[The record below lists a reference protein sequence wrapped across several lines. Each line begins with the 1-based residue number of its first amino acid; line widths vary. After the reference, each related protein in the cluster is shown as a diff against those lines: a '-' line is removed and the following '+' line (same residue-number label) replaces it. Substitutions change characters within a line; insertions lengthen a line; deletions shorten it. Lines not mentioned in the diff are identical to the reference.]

1 MFWSYFI
8 SQLNDV
14 CSLLVFSVML
24 CYCLQTLLPKQ
35 KAFGWRHYHT
45 TLSTR
50 EKTGCVCVGGGGL
63 WMCVYEVSNCEQDS
77 VHVHSC
83 MHPCVIYNC
92 VRKLPMGT
100 DSRGWE
106 GFVWPTKDICG
117 MSFLGEG
124 LQLVVTPAVLSV
136 AVPGMLHHLKKKI
149 TIQLIRRCEVSWLG
163 LRSSNKHKERRR
175 RKSMMKQKKKKHF
188 CLIKQLYLSRAM

>member
-1 MFWSYFI
+1 
-8 SQLNDV
+8 
-14 CSLLVFSVML
+14 
-24 CYCLQTLLPKQ
+24 
-35 KAFGWRHYHT
+35 
-45 TLSTR
+45 
-50 EKTGCVCVGGGGL
+50 
-63 WMCVYEVSNCEQDS
+63 MCVYEVSNCEQDS
-77 VHVHSC
+77 VHVHS
-83 MHPCVIYNC
+83 CVIYNC

-175 RKSMMKQKKKKHF
+175 RKSMTKQKQKKKKHF
-188 CLIKQLYLSRAM
+188 CLIKQLCSAVQRDKYAIASVVWTILQFQRKITWLQCAINVQRGGENSMSFITMNLIRATEY